1 MVEAGFVAT
10 INLFSE
16 LAADQQEAVA
26 ACMAERVYQ
35 RGATIFREGDE
46 GEAACF
52 VREGAVKVYRL
63 APNGQEQI
71 LGLFGPGEPFGLV
84 AVAGGRTYPATAEAA
99 EDCKVWVLRREEME
113 RLMAIYPALATAVL
127 REVGSRLRQ
136 SQDRVHSLSVRSV
149 RQRLAAYLLERA
161 PFEHSPVTVR
171 LSMTHQELGAYLGAS
186 RETITR
192 ALAALKRAGAV
203 RSESGDLLTVDL
215 ALLRRELES

>member
-1 MVEAGFVAT
+1 MVEAGF
-10 INLFSE
+10 
-16 LAADQQEAVA
+16 LARIDVFAALSPEQREAVA
-26 ACMAERVYQ
+26 SHMSERLYQ

-63 APNGQEQI
+63 AANGQEQI
-71 LGLFGPGEPFGLV
+71 LGLFGPGQPFGLV

-99 EDCKVWVLRREEME
+99 EDCRVWLLRREAME
-113 RLMAIYPALATAVL
+113 RLMASYPTLATAVL

-136 SQDRVHSLSVRSV
+136 AQDRVHSLSVRSV

-161 PFEHSPVTVR
+161 PSEAGVVTVR

-192 ALAALKRAGAV
+192 AIAQLKRQGAV
-203 RSESGDLLTVDL
+203 RSETADLLMVDL
-215 ALLRRELES
+215 TLLQRELDG